1 MSIWAF
7 SISWDFRQ
15 FQDSRKGQTFSMS
28 MYVVRLL
35 FDYPVGVGPGRP
47 FTAFWL
53 PHHTWRPLRS
63 FCIPWN
69 SRVGLVPEQQQWP
82 MKGLTWSLPG
92 FTGSSSAP
100 LRLIWTWLSC
110 ALLAWSWT
118 SLPRVYGMLIRP
130 LCWLTYGMHV
140 PLGAECFKAFLFSFF
155 LTKKSRGSKPLES
168 IPSRH
173 GPAST
178 LQPQKYHK
186 SQQSFQARQAR
197 PPCQYLHFH
206 RSSPCLPWSWG
217 KHEASQI
224 ESWNVCTRVAVCR
237 QIHHFCILRRKTAKD
252 TWHLR
257 SASSQAVCSFHG
269 LSCFLSGVQ
278 EATSAAAIG
287 CGSKPRAIEALEK
300 ALQPACWFHCD
311 FTAFQN
317 RCS

>member
-1 MSIWAF
+1 M
-7 SISWDFRQ
+7 
-15 FQDSRKGQTFSMS
+15 
-28 MYVVRLL
+28 
-35 FDYPVGVGPGRP
+35 
-47 FTAFWL
+47 
-53 PHHTWRPLRS
+53 
-63 FCIPWN
+63 
-69 SRVGLVPEQQQWP
+69 
-82 MKGLTWSLPG
+82 
-92 FTGSSSAP
+92 
-100 LRLIWTWLSC
+100 
-110 ALLAWSWT
+110 
-118 SLPRVYGMLIRP
+118 
-130 LCWLTYGMHV
+130 
-140 PLGAECFKAFLFSFF
+140 
-155 LTKKSRGSKPLES
+155 ES

-178 LQPQKYHK
+178 LQPQKYQK

-257 SASSQAVCSFHG
+257 SASSQAVCSFYG

-287 CGSKPRAIEALEK
+287 CDSKPRAIEALEK

-317 RCS
+317 RCSQNPDLSRTKTNNFGVCTCAFPVEDPWYSPAGCHCGWLQCYLSMMCTAEFSGLRAAQHGEVAWSGGPEWLSHLVDRQLTAPGFWYSYS